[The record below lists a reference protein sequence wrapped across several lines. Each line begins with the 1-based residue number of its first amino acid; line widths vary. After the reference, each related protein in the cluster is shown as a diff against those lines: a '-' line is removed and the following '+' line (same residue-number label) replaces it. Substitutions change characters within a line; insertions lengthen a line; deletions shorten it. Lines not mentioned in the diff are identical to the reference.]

1 MDAAR
6 QAVDGFHSSRS
17 SGRNGGE
24 VESIEVVWVS
34 RGAPP
39 DLQPEPGVRL
49 SWRQRQG
56 RFGLLMPIQRL
67 AEQSGSLEM
76 VPFYLRLAVDEPHGA
91 PAPEAVM
98 WFGDLPSGPY

>member
-6 QAVDGFHSSRS
+6 RAVEGFRSSRS
-17 SGRNGGE
+17 SGRNAGE

-39 DLQPEPGVRL
+39 DLGPEPGVRL
-49 SWRQRQG
+49 TWRQREG
-56 RFGLLMPIQRL
+56 RFGLLMPIERL

-91 PAPEAVM
+91 PDPETVM
-98 WFGDLPSGPY
+98 WFSNLPSGPY